1 MQHLYQIALTVT
13 GGDNGFVSMFFNL
26 VPALTAFI
34 SLAMSF
40 WLAALHFVVD
50 PIFFIGLGL
59 IVASLLFFSL
69 KAWGQPSSA
78 PLPAVPSLRAHGE
91 GQADG

>member
-1 MQHLYQIALTVT
+1 MIVGTILAGSVGRVLYQVALTVT
-13 GGDNGFVSMFFNL
+13 GGDNGFVTMFFNL

-50 PIFFIGLGL
+50 PLFFIGLTL
-59 IVASLLFFSL
+59 SVASLLFFSL
-69 KAWGQPSSA
+69 KAWRQPSRG
-78 PLPAVPSLRAHGE
+78 PE
-91 GQADG
+91 EK